1 MSAWNTLSLKFG
13 PFEPVKKPLQDTL
26 VVLETAEAILE
37 ALLALIKNFLV
48 DLTNPLRALIA
59 LLLAAIRTIINQLK
73 ATGFSLLLVHPDFSR
88 QDVSAVLASVA
99 GSYPNFESKVVSKFF
114 DQSDLNRPQYPDGSS
129 VAMMVFYIAAE
140 TPGDLLLQIFAL
152 LRLIRHPAIVDVL
165 PAPVEL
171 KVNPTRKSGD
181 AISNFSSLFDDDLDQ
196 ALTLE
201 WRMPTTSQGSALPG
215 FVNSLTSFYNSFRI
229 FDFIVERSVY
239 PLGELVQLELD
250 TPTIGDT
257 TKSLLAKYGAAP
269 PVSHTA
275 LREANGNTYRNFET
289 KLDVPAARLV
299 EGQFTGVYKFLDTEA
314 LTEGKAYFYRVRAYL
329 GDASGYIETTD
340 ASSFLGADGKGD
352 KVLTRVDGN
361 NVVLTYPQ
369 GSVVGTASP
378 IVRGFVPRKRS
389 GAGGFNIYTALYR
402 AVQAGLLL
410 NFEFPSALQTDSP
423 SRLRQK
429 TGWGTLAAA
438 GGQIGPLKSAF
449 NTSTSLKN
457 NVLFQTT
464 ARKFSNAT
472 INNLYS
478 NPQLMNLLH
487 NLWLG
492 SPNEPGV
499 GQIVDTI
506 MDSTIEWKFVG
517 IVGGITSSTNA
528 KISAYLGREDTYQT
542 DQPIDGPVPCLAPY
556 KFKGQELY
564 VTDEER
570 RKLSEFLR
578 SALISMSGQ
587 TSYLSWYSV
596 TLGDLFPAFVPFIYD
611 FEQFLLAL
619 MKAVD
624 SVLKEIEDII
634 ETILQKIRALEQ
646 LLRTI
651 IQIIDLL
658 SISVRVSVFAAS
670 STNGSAQSLA
680 TAMMESENKP
690 FDSPYG
696 LHSGLVLTFG
706 GPGAGSIA
714 AFQALKFILTLGL

>member
-1 MSAWNTLSLKFG
+1 LSAWDTLSLRFG
-13 PFEPVKKPLQDTL
+13 PFEPVKKPLQDVL

-37 ALLALIKNFLV
+37 ALLALVKNFLQ
-48 DLTNPLRALIA
+48 DFTNPLRSLIA
-59 LLLAAIRTIINQLK
+59 LLLAAVRTIINQLK
-73 ATGFSLLLVHPDFSR
+73 ATGFSILLVHPDFSR
-88 QDVSAVLASVA
+88 QDVSAVLSSVA
-99 GSYPNFESKVVSKFF
+99 GSYPNFESKVISKFF

-129 VAMMVFYIAAE
+129 VAMLVFYIAAE

-152 LRLIRHPAIVDVL
+152 LRLIRHPAVVDVL

-181 AISNFSSLFDDDLDQ
+181 VISNFSSLFDDDLDQ

-229 FDFIVERSVY
+229 FDFIVERSEH

-250 TPTIGDT
+250 TPTIGAT

-269 PVSHTA
+269 PVSHA
-275 LREANGNTYRNFET
+275 SLREANGNTYRNFE
-289 KLDVPAARLV
+289 KKIDVPAARLV
-299 EGQFTGVYKFLDTEA
+299 EGQFTGTYKFLDSGLE
-314 LTEGKAYFYRVRAYL
+314 EKKVYFYRVRAYL
-329 GDASGYIETTD
+329 GNASAYIESTD
-340 ASSFLGADGKGD
+340 ASSFLGSDGKGD
-352 KVLTRVDGN
+352 RTLTRVDGN
-361 NVVLTYPQ
+361 NVVLAYPQ
-369 GSVVGTASP
+369 GSVVGPASP

-389 GAGGFNIYTALYR
+389 GSGGFNIYTALYR

-410 NFEFPSALQTDSP
+410 NFEFPAPLQSDTP

-429 TGWGTLAAA
+429 AGWGTLAAA

-449 NTSTSLKN
+449 NTSTALKS

-487 NLWLG
+487 NLWTG
-492 SPNEPGV
+492 SNNEPGV
-499 GQIVDTI
+499 GNIVDTI

-517 IVGGITSSTNA
+517 IVGGVTSTTNA
-528 KISAYLGREDTYQT
+528 KIDAYLGREDVYRT
-542 DQPIDGPVPCLAPY
+542 DQPIDGPIPCLSPY

-564 VTDEER
+564 ITDDDR

-634 ETILQKIRALEQ
+634 GTVLQKIRALEQ

-670 STNGSAQSLA
+670 SSNGSAQSLA

-696 LHSGLVLTFG
+696 LHSGLVVTFG